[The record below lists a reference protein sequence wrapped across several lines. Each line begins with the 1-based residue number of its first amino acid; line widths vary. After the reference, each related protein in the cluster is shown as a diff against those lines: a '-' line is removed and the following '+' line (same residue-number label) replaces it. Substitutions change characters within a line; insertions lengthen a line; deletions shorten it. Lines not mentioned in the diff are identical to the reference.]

1 MTEKDTLFAK
11 GVDGAG
17 TFVFDEKVVKVFP
30 DMISRSVPGY
40 GLVVPMT
47 GLLARRYA
55 RSNTNIYD
63 LGCSLG
69 AVILTM
75 RDAVRAQGVKII
87 AIDSSAAM
95 VRQCREL
102 VAAGDGDIPV
112 DVVQDDIRDVSI
124 ENASVVVMNF
134 ILQFVDPEDRLRLLT
149 RIASGLCRGG
159 ALILS
164 EKIRFEEEQD
174 QHQDWYQDYKKAKGY
189 SELEIAGKR
198 TALENVLQPDTEA
211 QHVERLK
218 QAGFE
223 RVTRWFQCFNFTSY
237 IAFVPD
243 N

>member
-69 AVILTM
+69 AVTLTM

-134 ILQFVDPEDRLRLLT
+134 TLQFVDPEDRLRLLT
-149 RIASGLCRGG
+149 RIAGGLCRGG